1 MSKVTITLDVNK
13 LKGLTTERTFNTRE
27 GEPVTVKELKF
38 ELVEVKEP
46 KVIFSADKY
55 DLVKTHF
62 AAALQTKE
70 QRDAKEPSLFIG
82 EGITTVW
89 KNSTTKPVEASNDD
103 TFDF

>member
-1 MSKVTITLDVNK
+1 MSKITITLDTSK
-13 LKGLTTERTFNTRE
+13 LKGLSKDRTFNTRD
-27 GEPVTVKELKF
+27 GQAVTVKELKF

-46 KVIFSADKY
+46 KTIHSAEKY

-70 QRDAKEPSLFIG
+70 QRDANEPTLYIG

-89 KNSTTKPVEASNDD
+89 KNDTPAVTESKDD
-103 TFDF
+103 DDFDF